1 MGLDKTIRRA
11 GSTGSEPITT
21 APRSRTHDRAS
32 NPDIRRAL
40 WGAPQPVSDVS
51 PMWTEQQR
59 QRKALWDAKPSE
71 KSSYGD
77 PSESFAQRKHREVWE
92 N

>member
-1 MGLDKTIRRA
+1 MGIDRPIRRA
-11 GSTGSEPITT
+11 GSTGTSPITP
-21 APRSRTHDRAS
+21 APHSRTHDRAH
-32 NPDIRRAL
+32 NPDSRRAL
-40 WGAPQPVSDVS
+40 WGTPQPLSEVS
-51 PMWTEQQR
+51 PLWTDVQR
-59 QRKALWDAKPSE
+59 QRRELWDAKPTE

>member
-1 MGLDKTIRRA
+1 MKYPILSA
-11 GSTGSEPITT
+11 GSTGTAPITSAPKSRAHDRNNRRTLWGTSTTVST
-21 APRSRTHDRAS
+21 AP
-32 NPDIRRAL
+32 I
-40 WGAPQPVSDVS
+40 
-51 PMWTEQQR
+51 WTDEQR

>member
-1 MGLDKTIRRA
+1 MVAMKDPILRA
-11 GSTGSEPITT
+11 GSTGTAPITP
-21 APRSRTHDRAS
+21 APRSRAHDRDA
-32 NPDIRRAL
+32 RRAM
-40 WGAPQPVSDVS
+40 WGMTAPVGTS
-51 PMWTEQQR
+51 PIWTEEQR
-59 QRKALWDAKPSE
+59 LRKELWNAKPLE

>member
-1 MGLDKTIRRA
+1 MKDPILRA
-11 GSTGSEPITT
+11 GSTGTAPITSP
-21 APRSRTHDRAS
+21 PRSRAHDR
-32 NPDIRRAL
+32 NTRRTL
-40 WGAPQPVSDVS
+40 WGTSTTVST
-51 PMWTEQQR
+51 PPIWTAEQR
-59 QRKALWDAKPSE
+59 QRKALWDAKPVE

>member
-1 MGLDKTIRRA
+1 MKDPILRA
-11 GSTGSEPITT
+11 GSTGTAPITS
-21 APRSRTHDRAS
+21 APRSRAHDR
-32 NPDIRRAL
+32 NNRRTL
-40 WGAPQPVSDVS
+40 WGTATTASTAPI
-51 PMWTEQQR
+51 WTEEQR

>member
-1 MGLDKTIRRA
+1 VGLDKPIRRA

-51 PMWTEQQR
+51 PMWTDVQR
-59 QRKALWDAKPSE
+59 QRREVWTQQPKE
-71 KSSYGD
+71 KSSYGS
-77 PSESFAQRKHREVWE
+77 PVETFAQRRHREVWE
-92 N
+92 D